1 MGYPTLAVSPGGYLF
16 EAGAMPRSSRRERR
30 RKRRPPTPPD
40 EESGTDTVVEY
51 ETDSS
56 DDEPPSKSQ
65 YCSCS
70 RRARMACWDSV
81 RDLVIASALLW
92 WCLDSY
98 AHKNS
103 KWWYTPTH

>member
-1 MGYPTLAVSPGGYLF
+1 MAYPTLAVSPGGYLF
-16 EAGAMPRSSRRERR
+16 EAGVMPRGSRRERR

-65 YCSCS
+65 HCSCS
-70 RRARMACWDSV
+70 RRARVACWDSV